1 MFYLNRYNKN
11 RFQWTCA
18 CHRFFTA
25 SQVFYSFT
33 GFLYRYVQQIKNL
46 FLYTALTGGFYYY
59 DLNIYIQNLYSSFIF
74 TKIAAQKGKARMEAI
89 EGFVNFVYFINFWT
103 RE

>member
-1 MFYLNRYNKN
+1 MRM
-11 RFQWTCA
+11 
-18 CHRFFTA
+18 

-59 DLNIYIQNLYSSFIF
+59 DLNLLTSKY
-74 TKIAAQKGKARMEAI
+74 
-89 EGFVNFVYFINFWT
+89 V
-103 RE
+103 

>member
-1 MFYLNRYNKN
+1 MRM
-11 RFQWTCA
+11 
-18 CHRFFTA
+18 

-59 DLNIYIQNLYSSFIF
+59 DLNECVTWQYVHVPQNNLPWEQNAIAYIILVLAKQSFRIRCAAAWLYWKQQYTS
-74 TKIAAQKGKARMEAI
+74 TVALP
-89 EGFVNFVYFINFWT
+89 
-103 RE
+103 

>member
-1 MFYLNRYNKN
+1 MRM
-11 RFQWTCA
+11 
-18 CHRFFTA
+18 

-59 DLNIYIQNLYSSFIF
+59 DLNIYIV
-74 TKIAAQKGKARMEAI
+74 I
-89 EGFVNFVYFINFWT
+89 ELCSYT
-103 RE
+103 